1 LSGSGSA
8 CFAFLPDD
16 APVPEI
22 TATIRAA
29 WGEAAFI
36 LATAFS

>member
-8 CFAFLPDD
+8 CFAFLPDN
-16 APVPEI
+16 APVPAI
-22 TATIRAA
+22 AAAIRAA
-29 WGEAAFI
+29 WGEAAFV